1 MTACDM
7 HHYYKYTKIT
17 KFTGADQL
25 THLCREKCIR
35 DVNIE
40 IYGVSLVT
48 AFYLYF
54 MIYTYRLAAKKYA
67 TQTAYQ

>member
-1 MTACDM
+1 MQSA
-7 HHYYKYTKIT
+7 YAIT
-17 KFTGADQL
+17 QWGQL
-25 THLCREKCIR
+25 THLRREKCIR

-54 MIYTYRLAAKKYA
+54 MICTYRLAAKKYA